1 MSRGQERQIILEIL
15 LSPFSSPPTSI
26 RQFYFCCR
34 INNPRETFVAFL
46 IQKIG
51 DTPHRFVERLEK
63 MIGKMAMRVW
73 EVT

>member
-15 LSPFSSPPTSI
+15 PSPFSLPPASI
-26 RQFYFCCR
+26 LPFYFCCR

-51 DTPHRFVERLEK
+51 DTRHRFVERIEK
-63 MIGKMAMRVW
+63 MIGKLALTVW
-73 EVT
+73 EVI